1 MPLVFQSAAAAKCDF
16 TLQFVLTDSS
26 NYYYLI
32 MLKAGPEQMVATPL
46 ASTANSLS
54 GDALTFPTTFTL

>member
-1 MPLVFQSAAAAKCDF
+1 MALIFQSAVAKCNF
-16 TLQFVLTDSS
+16 PLWFVLTDAS

-32 MLKAGPEQMVATPL
+32 MLKAGAEQMVATPL